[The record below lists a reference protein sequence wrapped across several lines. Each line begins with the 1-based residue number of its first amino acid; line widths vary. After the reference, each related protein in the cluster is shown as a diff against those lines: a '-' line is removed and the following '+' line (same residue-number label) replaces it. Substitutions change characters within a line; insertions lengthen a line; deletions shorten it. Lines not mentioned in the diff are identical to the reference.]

1 MDTIDILSK
10 CISISD
16 TIRLYNALKTQQHVV
31 SDVTYQIYYSTYIEY
46 NIEISFTDFVLF
58 CIKYFMI
65 KKGLPSFA
73 VEQKFDDI
81 IRSKSNTPEAVENKI
96 FVLKEKGLYDPSMVF
111 CSDKLWRSISPL
123 NDCFDESL
131 DLNKSYKK
139 NYAYVSYDFEKYY
152 KAAILTNINDRW
164 KREFGNLNKIQD
176 NVFYKF
182 SYNLAVPSYIYDI
195 AEGLYLSKYI
205 KNDIYWPFMT
215 SMVPDHTVRKLPDC
229 PILCTDDILKLE
241 IVLSYVID
249 YKERD
254 RLCALFFDSIMKFTR
269 KDINDWLWI
278 KKNNSKKIKNR
289 INVAM
294 SKKKQYIN

>member
-1 MDTIDILSK
+1 
-10 CISISD
+10 
-16 TIRLYNALKTQQHVV
+16 
-31 SDVTYQIYYSTYIEY
+31 
-46 NIEISFTDFVLF
+46 
-58 CIKYFMI
+58 MI

-139 NYAYVSYDFEKYY
+139 NYAYVSHDFEKYY